1 MKGRSISLFLSCH
14 VLRRPSRFSF
24 LKELITRV
32 NFSQIFVRN
41 YFLLLLPN
49 TWQIWSVLF
58 SSREYFDWRLFVYS
72 CFEAWCVDEILALV
86 FEKVIVFW
94 GVFGQIFCKLFWTWF
109 LVFSFVF
116 FFIDLRFFLYS
127 GSKWRRD
134 FKARVLG
141 FNVT

>member
-1 MKGRSISLFLSCH
+1 MKGRSISLFLSRH

-24 LKELITRV
+24 LKELITRID
-32 NFSQIFVRN
+32 FSQIFVRN
-41 YFLLLLPN
+41 YFLLFLPN
-49 TWQIWSVLF
+49 TWQIWTILF
-58 SSREYFDWRLFVYS
+58 SSWEYFDWRLFVYS
-72 CFEAWCVDEILALV
+72 SFEAWCVDEILALV

-94 GVFGQIFCKLFWTWF
+94 RVFGQIFCKLFWTWF

-116 FFIDLRFFLYS
+116 FFIGLRFFLYS
-127 GSKWRRD
+127 GSKRRRD